1 MIVSPDTDVFL
12 IALSKS
18 PLIQSHLYM
27 LTGTGKHTRVIDI
40 EAVAVSANEKFNKT
54 ECNEEGFLNA
64 LLACH
69 CFTGCDSTS
78 SFAGRRKIKPSVELG
93 KNKVF
98 INTFKNI
105 GRIPKSSEMFSSLEQ
120 FVCVIYGQRSNEN
133 LSVNDA
139 RYNIYCQR
147 QGKVSSSMLPPCH
160 DVLIQHIKRVSYQT
174 HIWQRSLD
182 QFIRVDSPVGNGW
195 FMDESRLDIQWMTC
209 NPAPDEVRI
218 ERLFSLALTFVKTY
232 NFKFNL

>member
-1 MIVSPDTDVFL
+1 
-12 IALSKS
+12 
-18 PLIQSHLYM
+18 M
-27 LTGTGKHTRVIDI
+27 LTETGKHTRITDI

-54 ECNEEGFLNA
+54 ECNEEDFLNA
-64 LLACH
+64 LLAYH

-78 SFAGRRKIKPSVELG
+78 FFAGRGKIKPLVELG

-98 INTFKNI
+98 IDTFKNI
-105 GRIPKSSEMFSSLEQ
+105 GRIPTSSEMFSSLEQ
-120 FVCVIYGQRSNEN
+120 FVCVMYGQRSNEN

-195 FMDESRLDIQWMTC
+195 FMDDSRLDIQWMTC
-209 NPAPDEVRI
+209 YPMDDMQSSSRW
-218 ERLFSLALTFVKTY
+218 SKTRMIILSCV
-232 NFKFNL
+232 NIC

>member
-1 MIVSPDTDVFL
+1 
-12 IALSKS
+12 
-18 PLIQSHLYM
+18 
-27 LTGTGKHTRVIDI
+27 
-40 EAVAVSANEKFNKT
+40 
-54 ECNEEGFLNA
+54 
-64 LLACH
+64 
-69 CFTGCDSTS
+69 
-78 SFAGRRKIKPSVELG
+78 
-93 KNKVF
+93 
-98 INTFKNI
+98 
-105 GRIPKSSEMFSSLEQ
+105 MFSSLKQ
-120 FVCVIYGQRSNEN
+120 FVCVMYGQRSNEN

-195 FMDESRLDIQWMTC
+195 FMDDSRLDIQWMTC

-218 ERLFSLALTFVKTY
+218 E
-232 NFKFNL
+232 